1 MLTLFKLN
9 LFLIKLDLFCDEC
22 YILRGAQ
29 LMHDKCF
36 VIIGENIKR
45 FRKQHYY
52 SQEKLAELLD
62 ISTNHLYRIEKAK
75 SRISLPL
82 LFRLTEVFQIEV
94 SELLTEEYEKKSML
108 FPELQEI
115 WGKSNDRVKEIIC
128 KMVYNL
134 YDALQTIG
142 I

>member
-1 MLTLFKLN
+1 
-9 LFLIKLDLFCDEC
+9 
-22 YILRGAQ
+22 
-29 LMHDKCF
+29 MHDKCF

-62 ISTNHLYRIEKAK
+62 ISTNHLYRIENAK

-94 SELLTEEYEKKSML
+94 SDLLTEEYEKKSMI
-108 FPELQEI
+108 FSELQEI
-115 WGKSNDRVKEIIC
+115 WGKSNDREKEIIC